1 MNVTPVP
8 IAKHVPLRPWFVA
21 RKLSARS
28 LVFGLT
34 LITVSYLVLVPL
46 LMLLYASVKS
56 TEDKL
61 PFESTVTTLSN
72 YTAVFTS
79 SSTLPI
85 FLNTLFFTAG
95 SLFIGLPLAILLA
108 WLLERTAIP
117 ARAWIA
123 NLILVPMTIPSLLS
137 AIAWI
142 QLLDPRIGLVNIV
155 LRSALGM
162 TGDTGPFDTIRFT
175 ACVSSR
181 DCVWCRRPIS

>member
-1 MNVTPVP
+1 MNVTPVTF
-8 IAKHVPLRPWFVA
+8 AKNVPLRRWSVA

-28 LVFGLT
+28 VVFGLT

-85 FLNTLFFTAG
+85 FLNTLF
-95 SLFIGLPLAILLA
+95 LP
-108 WLLERTAIP
+108 P
-117 ARAWIA
+117 ARW
-123 NLILVPMTIPSLLS
+123 
-137 AIAWI
+137 
-142 QLLDPRIGLVNIV
+142 R
-155 LRSALGM
+155 
-162 TGDTGPFDTIRFT
+162 
-175 ACVSSR
+175 
-181 DCVWCRRPIS
+181 